1 MLRGALCWFPTADGE
16 TLHGFLIEPA
26 AVPGPRPALLLVHG
40 VALNFYTG
48 PLPAIGQALAA
59 EGYPALLINTRGHDW
74 VSRAGADLAGF
85 GGATYER
92 LEDCLLDLD
101 AAVRWLG
108 EQGHDRVVLV
118 GHSLGAVKALYYQGE
133 RRHPAVVGVAALSCP
148 RQYYTARA
156 ADQEGFT
163 GTLERAEALLAEGR
177 GRELLWAPT
186 TGSMG
191 LWSAETFV
199 SKYGRHERNDVR
211 PHAARTG
218 CPVLAVAGGAE
229 HPYFPSY
236 ARELAAAAGAQGTVA
251 VIDGA
256 DHRYTAHVPDVAA
269 ALVQWLDRL
278 PANDGVR
285 QARSPS

>member
-1 MLRGALCWFPTADGE
+1 MIRGTLCGFPTADGE

-26 AVPGPRPALLLVHG
+26 AAPEPRPALLLVHG

-48 PLPAIGQALAA
+48 PLPALGQALAA
-59 EGYPALLINTRGHDW
+59 EGYPALLVNTRGHDW
-74 VSRAGADLAGF
+74 ISRAGADLAGF

-92 LEDCLLDLD
+92 LEDCLLDLE
-101 AAVRWLG
+101 AAVAWLRA
-108 EQGHDRVVLV
+108 QGHGRVVLI

-133 RRHPAVVGVAALSCP
+133 RRDPAVVGVAALSCP

-156 ADQEGFT
+156 ADQAGFAA
-163 GTLERAEALLAEGR
+163 TLEQAEALLTAGR

-211 PHAARTG
+211 PHAARAG
-218 CPVLAVAGGAE
+218 CPVLALAGGAE
-229 HPYFPSY
+229 HPYFPGY
-236 ARELAAAAGAQGTVA
+236 ARELAAAAGPRGTFV
-251 VIDGA
+251 VLDGA
-256 DHRYTAHVPDVAA
+256 DHRYSAHLGAVSAAVARWLA
-269 ALVQWLDRL
+269 AL
-278 PANDGVR
+278 GG
-285 QARSPS
+285 